1 MSQNLSTGVADPPII
16 TSNEAQYD
24 TRHDPSNL
32 DATTDTNKTLETAAA
47 RMNLES
53 FTNPVLENLSPS
65 DKEEPKI
72 PDDSPEPDPV
82 LHENPNVNNARES
95 IIPAATTGGN
105 GGAVSSETSNSV
117 APPIS
122 IVRPLKNITSSTEP
136 EPSISATATK
146 TTISPNIEQ
155 NQASI
160 ASDSAKPQASSDNA
174 TAANSIIIPNEAMD
188 VVRAKRNRRKMAR
201 VNAHPNALTVY
212 EAELTS
218 KDRAIQKE
226 AVRQYLEK
234 RVKQDWNWV
243 WPSKETAPIDIME
256 ALVKDP
262 SVDSHPNTS
271 TDSPRYKEE
280 WRERDVW
287 ESDPSESESEIPTS
301 PKGPININSPDKESS
316 FRFENPDGVGE
327 VVKQRR
333 AARRRRHKKKL
344 AAEMEWNTGVQCYT
358 ERRDAWTCA
367 RHVPPP
373 TGREPRGI
381 ENMKSQAN
389 GILHKTVDDFSDSE
403 GWDTEVPIAKSL
415 LPPDN
420 AMRASIT
427 PQAYSTIY
435 DKVILQSLKPS
446 CPINLSDVIQSCV
459 QGWKRDGEWPPTSSV
474 PEPSLVA
481 KKKQRRLSV
490 LNILG
495 LNQPQIPETKVASPA
510 AEKSPQAQSAIKKG
524 LQKFWK
530 RGDKDKGTPEGGT
543 AA

>member
-1 MSQNLSTGVADPPII
+1 
-16 TSNEAQYD
+16 
-24 TRHDPSNL
+24 
-32 DATTDTNKTLETAAA
+32 
-47 RMNLES
+47 MN
-53 FTNPVLENLSPS
+53 
-65 DKEEPKI
+65 
-72 PDDSPEPDPV
+72 
-82 LHENPNVNNARES
+82 
-95 IIPAATTGGN
+95 
-105 GGAVSSETSNSV
+105 
-117 APPIS
+117 
-122 IVRPLKNITSSTEP
+122 
-136 EPSISATATK
+136 
-146 TTISPNIEQ
+146 
-155 NQASI
+155 
-160 ASDSAKPQASSDNA
+160 
-174 TAANSIIIPNEAMD
+174 
-188 VVRAKRNRRKMAR
+188 VVKVKRNRRKMAR

-218 KDRAIQKE
+218 KDRATQKE
-226 AVRQYLEK
+226 AVRQYIEK

-243 WPSKETAPIDIME
+243 WPSRETAPIDIME

-262 SVDSHPNTS
+262 SADNPPNTS
-271 TDSPRYKEE
+271 TDSPTYKEE
-280 WRERDVW
+280 WRERDLW
-287 ESDPSESESEIPTS
+287 ESDPSESESENPTS

-316 FRFENPDGVGE
+316 FRFESPDGVGE
-327 VVKQRR
+327 MVKQRR

-367 RHVPPP
+367 RHVPPH

-381 ENMKSQAN
+381 ENREIQTN
-389 GILHKTVDDFSDSE
+389 GISHKAVDDFSDSE

-435 DKVILQSLKPS
+435 DKVILQSLTPS

-474 PEPSLVA
+474 PEPSLAA

-495 LNQPQIPETKVASPA
+495 LNQPQIPETKGASPV
-510 AEKSPQAQSAIKKG
+510 AEKSPQAPSAIKKG

-530 RGDKDKGTPEGGT
+530 RGDKFKGAPEVCKRWHSISWPFTRNDVTRRSVSRTPILWNISSLAIECPRFLNPHILHSDPSFQIESEWEPLSSKYHQIF
-543 AA
+543 AHK